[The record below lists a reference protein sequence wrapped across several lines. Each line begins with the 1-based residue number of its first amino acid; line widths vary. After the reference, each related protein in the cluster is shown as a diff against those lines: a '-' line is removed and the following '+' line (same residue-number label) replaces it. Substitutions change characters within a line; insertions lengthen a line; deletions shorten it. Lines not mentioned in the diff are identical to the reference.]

1 MRSVFWGQTPWSA
14 PHIFLRCQILGELE
28 NKSLPQKILYV
39 VVTLLPMAIYMVIY
53 MPTFF
58 WVESIDHG
66 ANFHVIH
73 TAFDDMIPVIEVFI
87 IPYALWLPYLVAGMI
102 AIAIRTRSISRKTS
116 YMLMAGMT
124 LFIIISL
131 AYPNIL
137 ELRADIPER
146 ENIFMDMIN
155 YLHSIDT
162 PTDVLPSLHVYDAIV
177 VAAGI
182 HLAFPEKR
190 IVLISSDTLT
200 LLIVLSTVFIKQHSI
215 IDVIAA
221 FVIFIPVLIITCFVI
236 KPVKK
241 PALKTAN
248 T

>member
-1 MRSVFWGQTPWSA
+1 MSEP
-14 PHIFLRCQILGELE
+14 E
-28 NKSLPQKILYV
+28 NKSLLKKILYV
-39 VVTLLPMAIYMVIY
+39 VVTLLPMAIYMAFY
-53 MPTFF
+53 MPAFF

-73 TAFDDMIPVIEVFI
+73 TAIDDMIPVVEVFI

-102 AIAIRTRSISRKTS
+102 AIAIRTRKISRKTS

-131 AYPNIL
+131 LYPNIL
-137 ELRADIPER
+137 ELRAAIPDR
-146 ENIFMDMIN
+146 QNIFMDMIN

-182 HLAFPEKR
+182 HLAFPEKKL
-190 IVLISSDTLT
+190 VLISSDTLT
-200 LLIVLSTVFIKQHSI
+200 VLIVLSTVFIKQHSI

-221 FVIFIPVLIITCFVI
+221 FVIFIPVLVVTCFVI
-236 KPVKK
+236 NPVKK
-241 PALKTAN
+241 GEAKTAGA
-248 T
+248 

>member
-1 MRSVFWGQTPWSA
+1 MSEP
-14 PHIFLRCQILGELE
+14 E
-28 NKSLPQKILYV
+28 NKSLLKKILYV
-39 VVTLLPMAIYMVIY
+39 VVTLLPMAIYMAFY

-73 TAFDDMIPVIEVFI
+73 TAVDDMIPVVEVFI

-102 AIAIRTRSISRKTS
+102 AIAIRTRKISRKTS

-131 AYPNIL
+131 LYPNIL
-137 ELRADIPER
+137 ELRAAIPDR
-146 ENIFMDMIN
+146 QNIFMDMIN
-155 YLHSIDT
+155 YLHAIDT

-182 HLAFPEKR
+182 HLAFPEKKL
-190 IVLISSDTLT
+190 VLISSDTLT
-200 LLIVLSTVFIKQHSI
+200 VLIVLSTVFIKQHSI

-221 FVIFIPVLIITCFVI
+221 FVIFIPVLVVTCFVI
-236 KPVKK
+236 NPVKK
-241 PALKTAN
+241 GEAKTAGA
-248 T
+248 